1 MKGLKFN
8 TVNPRRQALVR
19 AGGAVAVALVLLLVA
34 LWFEARPQV
43 SGAESAVTEVVTL
56 PPPAPA
62 AEAVAAAPEATAEA
76 AVAETPPEAA
86 VEAPPKPVLADG
98 YMVQLGVFGA
108 MDNAETL
115 RKNVAARNLPVRIE
129 SRVVVGPFN
138 DKAEAEAMREQLR
151 RESVAEGIVVPPRNV
166 SVAASPAVTGAPAKA
181 TVAKKPAKA
190 QKKRQEKG
198 PVRGRAG

>member
-1 MKGLKFN
+1 M
-8 TVNPRRQALVR
+8 R
-19 AGGAVAVALVLLLVA
+19 AGGAVAVAVVLLLVA
-34 LWFEARPQV
+34 LWFEARPAT
-43 SGAESAVTEVVTL
+43 SDPESVVTEVVTL
-56 PPPAPA
+56 PAPAP
-62 AEAVAAAPEATAEA
+62 EPVAAQPEAGVEA
-76 AVAETPPEAA
+76 PVAETPPPEV
-86 VEAPPKPVLADG
+86 VEAPPKPPLADG

-129 SRVVVGPFN
+129 SRVVVGPFS

-166 SVAASPAVTGAPAKA
+166 PAAVSHAALPAVKGTSAKA
-181 TVAKKPAKA
+181 TAAKPAKA
-190 QKKRQEKG
+190 QKKRQENG